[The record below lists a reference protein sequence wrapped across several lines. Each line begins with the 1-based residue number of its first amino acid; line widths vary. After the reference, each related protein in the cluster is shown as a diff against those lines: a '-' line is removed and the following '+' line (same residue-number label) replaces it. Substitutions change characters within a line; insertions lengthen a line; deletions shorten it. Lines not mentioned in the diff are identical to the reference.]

1 MKNINIMG
9 VSLKNRIF
17 REIPKKPIYREFG
30 HFPDLRR
37 GLGKKEGVIFCGV
50 DTLMHTMSPILFIPF
65 SDFF

>member
-1 MKNINIMG
+1 MKNIIIMG

-37 GLGKKEGVIFCGV
+37 GLGKKEGVIFLWG
-50 DTLMHTMSPILFIPF
+50 
-65 SDFF
+65 